1 MTKKKKTNLQLYS
14 WVAFCRQWETVSFI
28 QATGSNIWP
37 QLCCEITVLRHRRAP
52 AASSRYAKTLSLCGS
67 GVHLLSS
74 PLLICRH
81 FVKVAGAK
89 KTKTKQKIKQRKGRL
104 SYLSCWNS
112 THCLTVTSLILFLL
126 CWKMSLGSLG
136 LFVFIVN
143 PPRPQPLLSLY
154 FLPSYTV
161 GRFCSVWNMIL

>member
-1 MTKKKKTNLQLYS
+1 MMKKKNNLQLYS

-52 AASSRYAKTLSLCGS
+52 AASSRYAKTLSLCGKC
-67 GVHLLSS
+67 VHLLSS
-74 PLLICRH
+74 PLLICQH

-89 KTKTKQKIKQRKGRL
+89 KQKIKQQKGRL

-136 LFVFIVN
+136 LFVFIVT
-143 PPRPQPLLSLY
+143 PPPTTSSLSL
-154 FLPSYTV
+154 FLTLV
-161 GRFCSVWNMIL
+161 HCG